1 MASQRA
7 NFEKELKAKLSQ
19 KSNSHQGDEAV
30 LIKAFKFFDL
40 DNSGQ
45 VSKTEWLRAI
55 ERIGVSGFDQ
65 GVLETLFSGYDTD
78 RSGELDYKEF
88 SVALFGGN
96 TPAGRTS
103 KMPQSG
109 IDFQQADEALE
120 NLRKK
125 LAARGARGIIGLG
138 KQFRIM
144 DDDNSRS
151 VEIHEFSKAII
162 DYRVGIPE
170 SDIQLIFAAIDRN
183 GNGSI
188 DYDEFLRAIRGQM
201 NSFRKTLVQKAFAKL
216 DADQSGVLD
225 ISDVK
230 RFYNAAQHPD
240 VKAGR
245 KTEDD
250 VLDEF
255 LETFETHH
263 SLEGCMDHQVTKDE
277 FNEYYTNVSASID
290 NDQYFELMM
299 NNAWKLSEPPAYT
312 KKAAWSNK
320 QEDPQEQFSTSYS
333 QGFSPVKRQAVSSG
347 APGAQGSP
355 SPSKGPRGQP
365 LDALGRVR
373 AKLASRGT
381 RGILGLSR
389 VFKIIDDNNSK
400 TIDMSE
406 WRKACNDYRLD
417 LNEREM
423 SECFASIDRDGS
435 GEVDYDELLR
445 AIRGPM
451 NEFRTNLVK
460 QAFKKLDRDGSGT
473 VDIDDMRGV
482 YSAKSHPDVRAG
494 KKSEEDVLCD
504 FLETFELHHNI
515 SDKACMDHR
524 VTWDEFEEYYNNV
537 SASIDK
543 DAYFETM
550 ISNAWNLYGEPV
562 SKKSWAGEY
571 PGRDFIPNHK
581 QQMVADQHRGILAGS
596 TSKAAPWGT
605 TDEVTTYETFGRPQS
620 KRQPVSS
627 GKPAG
632 TAAWPGQVNTAQQ
645 EGPGDAEQ
653 ALQKFQA
660 KLAQRGARGI
670 IGLSRQFKI
679 MDDNGNG
686 MLEIDEFAKAVRDY
700 RMEIPENEVQT
711 LFSVFDRDG
720 SGGIDYNEF
729 LRAVRGD
736 MSANRKALVERA
748 FHLIDKTGDGI
759 LAIEDIKGTYNAKNH
774 PDVRMGKKT
783 EDEVLGEFLSTF
795 ETHHSITKGGAGLDQ
810 RVDIDE
816 FMEYYN
822 NISASIDDDRYFD
835 LMMKNAWN
843 FEGKTYAKAWGN
855 DQTSPPSRKR
865 YF

>member
-1 MASQRA
+1 MGEE
-7 NFEKELKAKLSQ
+7 N
-19 KSNSHQGDEAV
+19 V

-55 ERIGVSGFDQ
+55 ERIGVSSVDAGT
-65 GVLETLFSGYDTD
+65 LETLFTQYDTD

-88 SVALFGGN
+88 SVVLFGGN
-96 TPAGRTS
+96 TPAGRTAS
-103 KMPQSG
+103 GPQQG
-109 IDFQQADEALE
+109 IDYQQADEALE

-125 LAARGARGIIGLG
+125 LSQRGARGIIGLG

-151 VEIHEFSKAII
+151 VEIHEFTKAII

-201 NSFRKTLVQKAFAKL
+201 NSFRKTLVAKAFAKL
-216 DADQSGVLD
+216 DADGSGVID

-263 SLEGCMDHQVTKDE
+263 SLEGCVDHQVTKNE
-277 FNEYYTNVSASID
+277 FQEYYNNVSASID

-312 KKAAWSNK
+312 KKAAWTNK
-320 QEDPQEQFSTSYS
+320 QEDPQEQFATSYTS
-333 QGFSPVKRQAVSSG
+333 GFSPVKRQAVSSG
-347 APGAQGSP
+347 APGASP
-355 SPSKGPRGQP
+355 PAKGPRGQP
-365 LDALGRVR
+365 VDVLGRVR
-373 AKLASRGT
+373 EKLASRGT
-381 RGILGLSR
+381 RGIIGLSR

-400 TIDMSE
+400 TIDMQE

-417 LNEREM
+417 LSEREM
-423 SECFASIDRDGS
+423 SECFSTMDRDGS
-435 GEVDYDELLR
+435 GEIDYDELLR

-451 NEFRTNLVK
+451 NEFRTNLVR
-460 QAFKKLDRDGSGT
+460 QAFKKLDKDGSGT

-482 YSAKSHPDVRAG
+482 YSAKSHPDVRSG

-504 FLETFELHHNI
+504 FLETFEMHHNI
-515 SDKACMDHR
+515 SDKALMDHR
-524 VTWDEFEEYYNNV
+524 VTWDEFEEYYTNV

-550 ISNAWNLYGEPV
+550 ISNAWNLYGNPV
-562 SKKSWAGEY
+562 SKKAWAGEY
-571 PGRDFIPNHK
+571 PGRDFNPNHR
-581 QQMVADQHRGILAGS
+581 QQHIADHHRGQLAGS

-605 TDEVTTYETFGRPQS
+605 TDEVTDYQTALRPAS
-620 KRQPVSS
+620 KAKPASS
-627 GKPAG
+627 GRPAG
-632 TAAWPGQVNTAQQ
+632 TASWPGQVPATQDTGSADVQ
-645 EGPGDAEQ
+645 EAI
-653 ALQKFQA
+653 AKFQA

-686 MLEIDEFAKAVRDY
+686 MLEGDEFAKAVRDY
-700 RMEIPENEVQT
+700 RMEIPAGDVQN
-711 LFSVFDRDG
+711 LFQAFDRDG
-720 SGGIDYNEF
+720 NGSIDYNEF
-729 LRAVRGD
+729 LRVCRGD
-736 MSANRKALVERA
+736 MSASRRSLVQRA
-748 FHLIDKTGDGI
+748 FELIDKTGDGI
-759 LAIEDIKGTYNAKNH
+759 LAIEDIKGVYNARNH

-816 FMEYYN
+816 FVEYYN
-822 NISASIDDDRYFD
+822 NISASIDDDRYFE

-843 FEGKTYAKAWGN
+843 FEGKTYAKAWSN